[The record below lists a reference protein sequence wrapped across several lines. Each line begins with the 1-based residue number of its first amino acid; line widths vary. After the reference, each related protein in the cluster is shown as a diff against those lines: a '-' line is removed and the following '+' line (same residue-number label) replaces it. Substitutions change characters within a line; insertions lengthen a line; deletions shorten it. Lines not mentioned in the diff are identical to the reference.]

1 LLLMMPVHPALVD
14 DQSNEVPV
22 TTTIPQLPDHAVVD
36 VRPGDQ
42 DAANAVEEWLKD
54 YATSRDPQ
62 LRERIILAYLGLAD
76 RLAGRF
82 RESRGTTPEDL
93 RQTARAGLIAA
104 VDRYDPGFGN
114 PFVPYAV
121 ACVVGELKR
130 YLRDTSWRVH
140 VSRPVKERSLR
151 LCKALDEL
159 PHTLGRSPTVPELA
173 DHLGISEED
182 TLEAIEVVHTRS
194 EVSLDQQIGE
204 EGDASLG
211 ERLPAAPPR
220 EEPEDLLLLPGLVD
234 GLPEPE
240 REIVVLRF
248 FHDLDQYDIAARVGC
263 SQMHVSRLL
272 RRALGRMRN
281 QLLVN

>member
-1 LLLMMPVHPALVD
+1 M
-14 DQSNEVPV
+14 
-22 TTTIPQLPDHAVVD
+22 TTTIPLHGDHAVVD

-54 YATSRDPQ
+54 YATSRDPR

-82 RESRGTTPEDL
+82 RESRGTTTEDL

-130 YLRDTSWRVH
+130 HLRDTSWRLH
-140 VSRPVKERSLR
+140 VPRALKERTIY
-151 LCKALDEL
+151 LCRTVDQLQQ
-159 PHTLGRSPTVPELA
+159 TLGRSPTLAELA
-173 DHLGISEED
+173 RRLQVTEEEV
-182 TLEAIEVVHTRS
+182 LEALAVAQSRQELSLDRPVGDDT
-194 EVSLDQQIGE
+194 EVSV
-204 EGDASLG
+204 GD
-211 ERLPAAPPR
+211 RLAAPAAR
-220 EEPEDLLLLPGLVD
+220 EQAEDLLLLPVLVAA
-234 GLPEPE
+234 LPDLE
-240 REIVVLRF
+240 RQAVVLRF
-248 FHDLDQYDIAARVGC
+248 FEDLDQDAIAARIGY

-272 RRALGRMRN
+272 RRALARMRAE
-281 QLLVN
+281 LVEC